1 MTRAGEGTA
10 LRLLTVAEVADALR
24 VSSMT
29 IYRLIKTGDL
39 PAVRVGKSFRIRE
52 TDLQDYL
59 TAGVVHAEEAE
70 G

>member
-1 MTRAGEGTA
+1 MTRAGEGTT

-52 TDLQDYL
+52 TDLKDYL